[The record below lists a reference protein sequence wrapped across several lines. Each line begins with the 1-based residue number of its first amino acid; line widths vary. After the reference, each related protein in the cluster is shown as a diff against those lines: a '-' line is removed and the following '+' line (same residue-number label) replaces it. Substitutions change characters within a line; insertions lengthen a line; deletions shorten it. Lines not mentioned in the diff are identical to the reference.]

1 MVIRREVGIRQLKN
15 EASKIVR
22 EVRERGV
29 EYVVTYRGQ
38 PVAELLPISDAESE
52 EERRER
58 IEASLEELWRMA
70 GEVSELAGDESAE
83 SVVSGQRR
91 SPGQPCR

>member
-15 EASKIVR
+15 EASKIVG

-38 PVAELLPISDAESE
+38 PVAELLPISGVESE

-58 IEASLEELWRMA
+58 IVASLEELWRMA
-70 GEVSELAGDESAE
+70 RVVSELAGDESAE